1 MPTVSVSD
9 MTRDE
14 DVERLSLIRL
24 HLRDAEPATCYQTW
38 RDDAAA
44 IDRILARLERAEALL
59 RDIRRQYH
67 GDVWLCALIDAA
79 LAGEKAPAEAPA
91 GERCLAYIK
100 GYRCTLLD
108 GHAEQHRFDAPYG
121 A

>member
-91 GERCLAYIK
+91 GERCP
-100 GYRCTLLD
+100 
-108 GHAEQHRFDAPYG
+108 HG
-121 A
+121 ALTGRACGACASNGV